1 MACCLPFRGPCLRPD
16 PGILRLGA
24 FTCWPLIMIRGPNFS
39 HPLDMILSSAA
50 MVSSW
55 AGEAWLTSIVNF
67 FIGWLLSSQ
76 VARLLSLSSYLF
88 LLVAGSLL
96 ERPRFFL
103 VVLFPC
109 YSFHN
114 FILSSQGPAVKL
126 AAWSL
131 ELFSFFSGQAL
142 RSLLSQF

>member
-1 MACCLPFRGPCLRPD
+1 MWRACGLLLKACRLYRGS
-16 PGILRLGA
+16 LRLGA
-24 FTCWPLIMIRGPNFS
+24 CSLEPLIQILGPKRS
-39 HPLDMILSSAA
+39 QLLLMILSSAA

-88 LLVAGSLL
+88 LLVAGSLQ

-103 VVLFPC
+103 IVLFPYFLSLTYPIISGTSC
-109 YSFHN
+109 QACCSLVAGSF
-114 FILSSQGPAVKL
+114 L
-126 AAWSL
+126 
-131 ELFSFFSGQAL
+131 FFSGP
-142 RSLLSQF
+142 